1 MKVIWSPKAKKTLRS
16 VTKYI
21 IRSFGITAAEKFKE
35 SVIKAE
41 KLLCNTPLIGPT
53 EPLLA
58 NHSRLYRSL
67 LVNNLNKVVYYVED
81 DIVHIASFWDVRREP
96 KELVEDLEEE

>member
-1 MKVIWSPKAKKTLRS
+1 MRS

-41 KLLCNTPLIGPT
+41 KLLGSTPLIGPI
-53 EPLLA
+53 EPLLV
-58 NHSRLYRSL
+58 NHPRPYRFL
-67 LVNNLNKVVYYVED
+67 LINNLNKVVYYIED
-81 DIVHIASFWDVRREP
+81 DIVHVATFWDVRREP
-96 KELVEDLEEE
+96 KELVEDMVEEE